1 MKIRFFRCD
10 LFNLKNLKANK
21 FQKELNLFMQNE
33 EKTEK
38 FRQLVE
44 NKFQIYNS
52 LFMSLPYDKMTNI
65 GMLLPFLYEESKIG
79 YEKGKS
85 PEEIVEEF
93 FAKHTELET
102 EEQKTELL
110 FKIIQ
115 YIERQV
121 VLFDSIEDAAFCE
134 LHPPS
139 EAGTLLQL
147 HERALQELQVTAT
160 RDKMRDFAVRVVFT
174 AHPTQFYPNSVQR
187 ILHDLR
193 SAIMKD
199 SVTEIDML
207 LQQLGKTPFLN
218 REKPTPLDEAMSII
232 FYLRYVYYDSLG
244 ELYRKIKNSFG
255 TDHFTPPHDIFQL
268 GFWPGGDRDGNP
280 FVTAEITYKVA
291 QELHIS
297 ILKSYY
303 EHLKNLRR
311 RLSFRGI
318 SEVLEVLS
326 HELYDAIFKEDNITA
341 NHILSRISEA
351 EKILTEQHNGLFKN
365 LLEDFKDRVRI
376 FGTHFATLDI
386 RQDSRVHQSVID
398 EIIAEKSGLDL
409 QNITTEEKLRWLL
422 ETETVLNPDDFTGIT
437 KDTLQ
442 NIYNIRSIQE
452 KNGERGLNRYIISN
466 SDEVKDVLNVF
477 GMFRLCGYSE
487 EEINIDIVPLFE
499 TMEGLDAGE
508 KVMKELYELPVYR
521 KHLERRGNSQTIMLG
536 FSDGTKD
543 GGYLKANWE
552 IYETKEQLTKIS
564 DENNIKVIFFDGRG
578 GPPARGGGKTHDFY
592 ASQGKTIANNK
603 IEITIQ
609 GQTITSVFGNKDQA
623 KYNFEQLLTAGIE
636 NDVFKNSKKDLT
648 EKERNLIQELAEI
661 SFRKYSELKAHPIF
675 VPYLQE
681 MSTLEYYGRTNIGSR
696 PSKRGGTNEL
706 KFEDL
711 RAIPFV
717 GSWSQLK
724 QNIPGFF
731 GFGFALSELKSQGRF
746 DEVHALYKGSD
757 FFKTLVLNSMM
768 SMNKS
773 YFPLTYYMKNNQKF
787 GSFWNVLFEEYELSK
802 SMMLE
807 LTGFKMLME
816 EEPISRKSVKIRE
829 KIVLPLLS
837 IQQYALMKIQ
847 KDEGNREAYEKL
859 VMRSLFGNINAS
871 RNSA

>member
-1 MKIRFFRCD
+1 M
-10 LFNLKNLKANK
+10 
-21 FQKELNLFMQNE
+21 LNTQI
-33 EKTEK
+33 TEK
-38 FRQLVE
+38 FRQIVE

-65 GMLLPFLYEESKIG
+65 GMLLPFLYEESRDG
-79 YEKGKS
+79 YEAGKS

-93 FAKHTELET
+93 FQKHTELQN

-121 VLFDSIEDAAFCE
+121 VLFDSIEDAAFQS
-134 LHPPS
+134 LHT
-139 EAGTLLQL
+139 ENDAGTVMQL
-147 HERALQELQVTAT
+147 HERSLQEHKLEAV
-160 RDKMRDFAVRVVFT
+160 RKKMEDFAIKIVFT
-174 AHPTQFYPNSVQR
+174 AHPTQFYPSAVQR

-193 SAIMKD
+193 SAIMED
-199 SVTEIDML
+199 SVTNIDML

-218 REKPTPLDEAMSII
+218 KERPTPLDEAMSIMY
-232 FYLRYVYYDSLG
+232 YLRYVYYETIG
-244 ELYRKIKNSFG
+244 ELYKKIKSAFG
-255 TDHFTPPHDIFQL
+255 TQNFAPHQDIIQL

-280 FVTAEITYKVA
+280 FVTAETTVQVA
-291 QELHIS
+291 DELRS
-297 ILKSYY
+297 TILKCYY
-303 EHLKNLRR
+303 GHLKNLRR
-311 RLSFRGI
+311 RLSFRGVSKI
-318 SEVLEVLS
+318 LEDLS
-326 HELYDAIFKEDNITA
+326 HRLYDSIFTKENQICSEE
-341 NHILSRISEA
+341 ILERLHEA
-351 EKILTEQHNGLFKN
+351 RKILVEEHNGLFLD
-365 LLEDFKDRVRI
+365 LLDDYIDRVKI
-376 FGTHFATLDI
+376 FGTHFATLDV
-386 RQDSRVHQSVID
+386 RQDSRIHQKVMD
-398 EIIAEKSGLDL
+398 EIISKKSGKNAQDL
-409 QNITTEEKLRWLL
+409 SADEKLKWLL
-422 ETETVLNPDDFTGIT
+422 ETDVVVSPDEFEDIT

-442 NIYNIRSIQE
+442 TVLNIREIQK
-452 KNGERGLNRYIISN
+452 KNGERGMNRYIISN
-466 SDEVKDVLNVF
+466 SDEIKDVLNVF
-477 GMFRLCGYSE
+477 ALFKLCGYQE
-487 EEINIDIVPLFE
+487 DEINIDIVPLFE
-499 TMEGLDAGE
+499 TMEGLDNAE
-508 KVMKELYELPVYR
+508 NVMQQLYDLPVYR
-521 KHLERRGNSQTIMLG
+521 KHLERRGNNQTIMLG

-552 IYETKEQLTKIS
+552 IYETKEQLTKVS
-564 DENNIKVIFFDGRG
+564 ENNGIKVIFFDGRG

-603 IEITIQ
+603 IELTIQ

-636 NDVFKNSKKDLT
+636 NDVFQNNKKDLT
-648 EKERNLIQELAEI
+648 EKERHLIEELAEI
-661 SFRKYSELKAHPIF
+661 SFQKYSDLKAHPMF

-696 PSKRGGTNEL
+696 PSKRGTGNQL

-724 QNIPGFF
+724 QNVPGFF
-731 GFGFALSELKSQGRF
+731 GFGFALNELKKAGRF
-746 DEVHALYKGSD
+746 DEVKELYKGSD

-773 YFPLTYYMKNNQKF
+773 YFPLTYYMKQNPKF
-787 GSFWNVLFEEYELSK
+787 GAFWNILFDEFNLSK
-802 SMMLE
+802 EMMLE
-807 LTGFKMLME
+807 LTGFTMLQQ
-816 EEPISRKSVKIRE
+816 EEPLSRKSVKIRE

-847 KDEGNREAYEKL
+847 KGEGNRESYEKL

>member
-1 MKIRFFRCD
+1 
-10 LFNLKNLKANK
+10 
-21 FQKELNLFMQNE
+21 MQNH

-38 FRQLVE
+38 FRQIVE
-44 NKFQIYNS
+44 NKFQIYNA
-52 LFMSLPYDKMTNI
+52 LFMSLPYDKMSNI
-65 GMLLPFLYEESKIG
+65 GMLLPFLYEESKAG
-79 YEKGKS
+79 YVKGKT
-85 PEEIVEEF
+85 PVDIVEEF
-93 FAKHTELET
+93 FASHTTLET

-121 VLFDSIEDAAFCE
+121 VLFDSIEDASFAE
-134 LHPPS
+134 LHP
-139 EAGTLLQL
+139 AGESGTMHNLY
-147 HERALQELQVTAT
+147 ERALQQNQLSAVQE
-160 RDKMRDFAVRVVFT
+160 KMQDFSVRVVFT
-174 AHPTQFYPNSVQR
+174 AHPTQFYPSSVQR

-218 REKPTPLDEAMSII
+218 REKPTPFDEAMSII

-244 ELYRKIKNSFG
+244 ELYANIKYLFG
-255 TDHFTPPHDIFQL
+255 DEHFTPPQDIFEL

-280 FVTAEITYKVA
+280 FVTAETTLKVA
-291 QELHIS
+291 DELHS
-297 ILKSYY
+297 SVLKSYY
-303 EHLKNLRR
+303 EHLKKLRR
-311 RLSFRGI
+311 RLSFSGVSELLEGLSKDLYNAVFKGENI
-318 SEVLEVLS
+318 SADQILNTVG
-326 HELYDAIFKEDNITA
+326 DAQQ
-341 NHILSRISEA
+341 
-351 EKILTEQHNGLFKN
+351 ILTEKHNGLFKD
-365 LLEDFKDRVRI
+365 LLDDFEDRVKI
-376 FGTHFATLDI
+376 FGTHFSTLDI
-386 RQDSRVHQSVID
+386 RQDSRVHQRVID
-398 EIIAEKSGLDL
+398 EIIIKKSDL
-409 QNITTEEKLRWLL
+409 NSENISTDAKLKWLL
-422 ETETVLNPDDFTGIT
+422 ETDIVLDPDDFEDIT
-437 KDTLQ
+437 HDTLRNIQ
-442 NIYNIRSIQE
+442 NIKSIQK
-452 KNGERGLNRYIISN
+452 KNGPRGLSRYIISN
-466 SDEVKDVLNVF
+466 SNEIKDVLNVF
-477 GMFRLCGYSE
+477 GLFRLCGYKE
-487 EEINIDIVPLFE
+487 DEINIDIVPLFE
-499 TMEGLDAGE
+499 TMDGLDAGE
-508 KVMKELYELPVYR
+508 SVMRQLYALPVYR
-521 KHLERRGNSQTIMLG
+521 KHLERRGNEQTIMLG

-552 IYETKEQLTKIS
+552 IYETKEQLTKAADDNGIR
-564 DENNIKVIFFDGRG
+564 VIFFDGRG

-636 NDVFKNSKKDLT
+636 NDVFKNSKKDLND
-648 EKERNLIQELAEI
+648 KERKLIEELAEI
-661 SFRKYSELKAHPIF
+661 SFKKYADLKAHPMF

-681 MSTLEYYGRTNIGSR
+681 MSTLEYYGKTNIGSR
-696 PSKRGGTNEL
+696 PTKRAGSGEMS
-706 KFEDL
+706 FEDL

-724 QNIPGFF
+724 QNVPGFF
-731 GFGFALSELKSQGRF
+731 GFGFAMNELKKQGRF
-746 DEVHALYKGSD
+746 DEIIALYKGSD

-773 YFPLTYYMKNNQKF
+773 YFPLTYYVKSNKKF
-787 GSFWNVLFEEYELSK
+787 GSFWSVIFDEYVLSK
-802 SMMLE
+802 NLMLE

-816 EEPISRKSVKIRE
+816 EEPLSRKSVKIRE

-847 KDEGNREAYEKL
+847 KGEGNREVYEKL